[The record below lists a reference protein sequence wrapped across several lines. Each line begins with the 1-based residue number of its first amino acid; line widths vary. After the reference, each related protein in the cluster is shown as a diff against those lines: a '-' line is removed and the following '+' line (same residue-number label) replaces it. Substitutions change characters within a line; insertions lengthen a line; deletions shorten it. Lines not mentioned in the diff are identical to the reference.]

1 MRYYTSLMTETTAN
15 NLRAT
20 SPFQLVAFD
29 MDSTLIQAEC
39 IDEIAKVAGVGDQVS
54 AVTEAAM
61 RGELD
66 FAGSLT
72 NRVALL
78 KGLDVAVLESVYE
91 RIELMP
97 GAEELLAVLK
107 ANGIKTAILSGG
119 FVYFASRFAERL
131 GIDVYHCNDLEV
143 IDGKLTG
150 QTAGP
155 IVDAQ
160 AKADHL
166 IDLAKQ
172 WGVPMEQTASV
183 GDGANDLK
191 AMSAAKLGIAFC
203 AKPTVQQQADIA
215 VNDKNLAELIPLLGL
230 A

>member
-1 MRYYTSLMTETTAN
+1 
-15 NLRAT
+15 
-20 SPFQLVAFD
+20 

-39 IDEIAKVAGVGDQVS
+39 IDEIAKEAGVGEQVS

-66 FAGSLT
+66 FAGSLA

-78 KGLDVAVLESVYE
+78 KGLDVAVLQSVYD

-97 GAEELLAVLK
+97 GASELITALK
-107 ANGIKTAILSGG
+107 DAGIKTAILSGG

-143 IDGKLTG
+143 VNGKLTG
-150 QTAGP
+150 NTLGP
-155 IVDAQ
+155 IVDAE

-166 IDLAKQ
+166 VALAKQ
-172 WGVPMEQTASV
+172 WGIPLQQTASV

-191 AMSAAKLGIAFC
+191 AMAAAGLGIAFC
-203 AKPTVQQQADIA
+203 AKPKVQEQADVA
-215 VNDKNLAELIPLLGL
+215 VNEQDLAKLIPLLGL
-230 A
+230 G

>member
-1 MRYYTSLMTETTAN
+1 MEHALSQPG
-15 NLRAT
+15 
-20 SPFQLVAFD
+20 PFQLVAFD

-39 IDEIAKVAGVGDQVS
+39 IDEIAKEAGVGEQVA

-78 KGLDVAVLESVYE
+78 KGLDVHVLESVYE

-97 GAEELLAVLK
+97 GATELFDALQAKGV
-107 ANGIKTAILSGG
+107 KTAILSGG
-119 FVYFASRFAERL
+119 FAFFAWRFAERL
-131 GIDVYHCNDLEV
+131 GVDAVRCNDLES
-143 IDGKLTG
+143 IDGMLSG
-150 QTAGP
+150 RTAGP

-166 IDLAKQ
+166 INLAQQ
-172 WGVPMEQTASV
+172 WGIPLDQTASV

-191 AMSAAKLGIAFC
+191 VMAAAGLGVAFC
-203 AKPTVQQQADIA
+203 AKPAVQEQADVA
-215 VNDKNLAELIPLLGL
+215 VNVKDLTELIPLLGL
-230 A
+230 D

>member
-1 MRYYTSLMTETTAN
+1 MPSTG
-15 NLRAT
+15 
-20 SPFQLVAFD
+20 PFKLVAFD

-39 IDEIAKVAGVGDQVS
+39 IDEIAKEAGVGEQVA

-78 KGLDVAVLESVYE
+78 EGLDVSVLESVYD

-97 GAEELLAVLK
+97 GAEELLATLQ

-119 FVYFASRFAERL
+119 FVFFASRFARRL
-131 GIDVYHCNDLEV
+131 GVDVFHCNDLETK
-143 IDGKLTG
+143 DGKLTG
-150 QTAGP
+150 KTLGP

-172 WGVPMEQTASV
+172 WDIPLDQTASV

-191 AMSAAKLGIAFC
+191 VMAAAGLGIAFC
-203 AKPTVQQQADIA
+203 AKPRVQELADLA
-215 VNDKNLAELIPLLGL
+215 VNTKELTELVPILGL
-230 A
+230 S

>member
-1 MRYYTSLMTETTAN
+1 MSAN
-15 NLRAT
+15 TPTNLTRTPAAA
-20 SPFQLVAFD
+20 PFKLVAFD

-39 IDEIAKVAGVGDQVS
+39 IDEIAKEAGVGDEVAQ
-54 AVTEAAM
+54 VTEAAM

-66 FAGSLT
+66 FTQSLT

-78 KGLDVAVLESVYE
+78 KGLDVSVLESVYD

-97 GAEELLAVLK
+97 GAEGLIATLK

-119 FVYFASRFAERL
+119 FVYFASRFAGRL
-131 GIDVYHCNDLEV
+131 GIDAYHCNDLGV
-143 IDGKLTG
+143 QDGKLNG
-150 QTAGP
+150 QTLGP

-166 IDLAKQ
+166 VALADR
-172 WGVPMEQTASV
+172 WGIPLEQTASV

-191 AMSAAKLGIAFC
+191 VMAAAGLGVAFC
-203 AKPTVQQQADIA
+203 AKPTVQEQADVA
-215 VNDKNLAELIPLLGL
+215 VNDRDLTAVLPLLGL
-230 A
+230 AGT

>member
-1 MRYYTSLMTETTAN
+1 MQKK
-15 NLRAT
+15 
-20 SPFQLVAFD
+20 SPYQLVAFD

-39 IDEIAKVAGVGDQVS
+39 IDEIAKEAGVGEQVS

-66 FAGSLT
+66 FAQSLAQ
-72 NRVALL
+72 RVALL
-78 KGLDVAVLESVYE
+78 KGLDVDVLESVYE

-97 GAEELLAVLK
+97 GAEALLASLK
-107 ANGIKTAILSGG
+107 QNNIKTAILSGG

-143 IDGKLTG
+143 TDGKLTG
-150 QTAGP
+150 KTLGP

-160 AKADHL
+160 AKAGHL
-166 IDLAKQ
+166 VALAKQ
-172 WGVPMEQTASV
+172 WDLPISQTASV

-191 AMSAAKLGIAFC
+191 AMAAAGLGIAFC
-203 AKPTVQQQADIA
+203 AKPTVQEQADIA
-215 VNDKNLAELIPLLGL
+215 VNEKDLTKLIPLLGL
-230 A
+230 K

>member
-1 MRYYTSLMTETTAN
+1 MNTVTT
-15 NLRAT
+15 T
-20 SPFQLVAFD
+20 PSYQLVAFD

-39 IDEIAKVAGVGDQVS
+39 IDEIAKEAGVGEKVA

-66 FAGSLT
+66 FAQSLQQ
-72 NRVALL
+72 RVALL
-78 KGLDVAVLESVYE
+78 KGLDVAVLESVYN

-97 GAEELLAVLK
+97 GAEALIDALK
-107 ANGIKTAILSGG
+107 IASIKTAILSGG
-119 FVYFASRFAERL
+119 FVYFASRFAQRL
-131 GIDVYHCNDLEV
+131 GIDSYHCNDLEV

-150 QTAGP
+150 KTLGQ

-166 IDLAKQ
+166 IALAKQ
-172 WGVPMEQTASV
+172 WNIELAHTASV

-191 AMSAAKLGIAFC
+191 VMAAAGLGIAFC
-203 AKPTVQQQADIA
+203 AKPKVQEQADVA
-215 VNDKNLAELIPLLGL
+215 VNDKDLTRLIPLLVL
-230 A
+230 QK

>member
-1 MRYYTSLMTETTAN
+1 MKQ
-15 NLRAT
+15 NL
-20 SPFQLVAFD
+20 FKLIAFD

-39 IDEIAKVAGVGDQVS
+39 IDEIAKEVGVGDEVS

-66 FAGSLT
+66 FAQSLT

-78 KGLDVAVLESVYE
+78 EGLDVNVLESVYD

-97 GAEELLAVLK
+97 GAEALINELK
-107 ANGIKTAILSGG
+107 AAGVKTAILSGG

-131 GIDVYHCNDLEV
+131 GIDVFHCNDLETK
-143 IDGKLTG
+143 DGKLTG
-150 QTAGP
+150 KTLGP

-166 IDLAKQ
+166 VALAEQ
-172 WGVPMEQTASV
+172 WGIPLEQTASV

-191 AMSAAKLGIAFC
+191 VMAAAGLGIAFC
-203 AKPTVQQQADIA
+203 AKPMVAEQADVA
-215 VNDKNLAELIPLLGL
+215 VNDKDLTQLIPLLGL
-230 A
+230 K

>member
-1 MRYYTSLMTETTAN
+1 MASTG
-15 NLRAT
+15 
-20 SPFQLVAFD
+20 PFKLVAFD

-39 IDEIAKVAGVGDQVS
+39 IDEIAKEAGVGEQVA

-66 FAGSLT
+66 FTQSLT
-72 NRVALL
+72 QRVALL
-78 KGLDVAVLESVYE
+78 EGLDVSVLQGVYE

-97 GAEELLAVLK
+97 GAAELIAALNKDGV
-107 ANGIKTAILSGG
+107 KTTILSGG
-119 FVYFASRFAERL
+119 FDFFASRFAERL
-131 GIDVYHCNDLEV
+131 GITAYRCNDLEV

-150 QTAGP
+150 KTAGP

-166 IDLAKQ
+166 TALANEWGIDMQ
-172 WGVPMEQTASV
+172 YTASV

-191 AMSAAKLGIAFC
+191 VMAAAGLGIAFC
-203 AKPTVQQQADIA
+203 AKPTVQEQADVA
-215 VNDKNLAELIPLLGL
+215 VNVKDLSELIPLLGL
-230 A
+230 G